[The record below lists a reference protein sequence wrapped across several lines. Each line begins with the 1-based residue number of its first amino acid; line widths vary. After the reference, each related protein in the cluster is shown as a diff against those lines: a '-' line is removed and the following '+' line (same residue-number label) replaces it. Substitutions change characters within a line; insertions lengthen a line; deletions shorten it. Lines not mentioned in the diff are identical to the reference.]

1 MNKTLSLIVATCLL
15 AGCASTSSMKDNNSE
30 IESDIDRSTLP
41 SGIFTYYDDPA
52 RYYLPVEYFLIG
64 KFVTQNDCLL
74 FEANNELYTPILP
87 VKYTKYTK
95 YTKGDAQ
102 IKVGNET
109 YNIGETG
116 DVSAQPLAKKYVGKF
131 ITEGP
136 SHCLLDKFMRIEVRG
151 VKYP

>member
-15 AGCASTSSMKDNNSE
+15 TGCASTSSIRDNNSE
-30 IESDIDRSTLP
+30 TAHNIDKSTIP
-41 SGIFTYYDDPA
+41 NGIFTYYDDPA
-52 RYYLPVEYFLIG
+52 RYHLPVEYFLIG

-74 FEANNELYTPILP
+74 FEHNNELYTPVLP
-87 VKYTKYTK
+87 AKYTK

-116 DVSAQPLAKKYVGKF
+116 DVSAQPLAEKYVGKF

-136 SHCLLDKFMRIEVRG
+136 SHCLLHKFMRIEVRG
-151 VKYP
+151 VKSP

>member
-1 MNKTLSLIVATCLL
+1 MNKILSSMVIAFLL
-15 AGCASTSSMKDNNSE
+15 DGCVSTSSMKDNNSE
-30 IESDIDRSTLP
+30 IEPDIDRSILP

-64 KFVTQNDCLL
+64 KFVTQNECLL

-87 VKYTKYTK
+87 AKYTK

-151 VKYP
+151 VKSP

>member
-1 MNKTLSLIVATCLL
+1 MVIAFILT
-15 AGCASTSSMKDNNSE
+15 GCASMNSIIDNNRE
-30 IESDIDRSTLP
+30 TEPDIDMSTIP

-52 RYYLPVEYFLIG
+52 QYHLPVEYFLIG

-74 FEANNELYTPILP
+74 FDHNNELYTPVLP
-87 VKYTKYTK
+87 AKYTK

-102 IKVGNET
+102 ITVNKEV

-116 DVSAQPLAKKYVGKF
+116 DISAQPLEKKYIGNF

-136 SHCLLDKFMRIEVRG
+136 SHCLLDRLMKIEVRD
-151 VKYP
+151 VKLP

>member
-1 MNKTLSLIVATCLL
+1 MNKILSLMVATCLL
-15 AGCASTSSMKDNNSE
+15 TGCASMSSIKDNNSN
-30 IESDIDRSTLP
+30 IERDIDRSSLP

-52 RYYLPVEYFLIG
+52 QYHLPVEYFLIG

-74 FEANNELYTPILP
+74 FENNNELYTPVLP
-87 VKYTKYTK
+87 AKYTK

-102 IKVGNET
+102 ITVNSEV

-116 DVSAQPLAKKYVGKF
+116 DISAQPLEKKYIGNF

-136 SHCLLDKFMRIEVRG
+136 SHCLLDKFMKIEVRG
-151 VKYP
+151 IKDK

>member
-1 MNKTLSLIVATCLL
+1 MNKTLSLMVATCLL
-15 AGCASTSSMKDNNSE
+15 TGCASMSSIKDNNSN
-30 IESDIDRSTLP
+30 IEPDIDRSSLP

-52 RYYLPVEYFLIG
+52 QYHLPVEYFLIG

-74 FEANNELYTPILP
+74 FENNNELYTPVLP
-87 VKYTKYTK
+87 AKYTK

-102 IKVGNET
+102 ITVNNEV

-116 DVSAQPLAKKYVGKF
+116 DVSARPTQRNYKGSF

-136 SHCLLDKFMRIEVRG
+136 SHCLLDKLMRIEVRG
-151 VKYP
+151 IRDK

>member
-1 MNKTLSLIVATCLL
+1 MNRILSSIVIAFLL
-15 AGCASTSSMKDNNSE
+15 NGCVSTSSVKDNNSE
-30 IESDIDRSTLP
+30 IEPDIDRSILP

-64 KFVTQNDCLL
+64 KFVTQNECLL

-87 VKYTKYTK
+87 AKYTK
-95 YTKGDAQ
+95 YTKGDAH

-109 YNIGETG
+109 YSIGETG
-116 DVSAQPLAKKYVGKF
+116 DVSAQPWAKKYVGKF

-151 VKYP
+151 VKSP

>member
-1 MNKTLSLIVATCLL
+1 MNKIL
-15 AGCASTSSMKDNNSE
+15 SSMVIAFLLNGCVSTISIEDNNSE
-30 IESDIDRSTLP
+30 TEHDIDKSTIS
-41 SGIFTYYDDPA
+41 SGIFTYYDDPS

-64 KFVTQNDCLL
+64 KFVTQNECLL
-74 FEANNELYTPILP
+74 FEADNELYTPIFP
-87 VKYTKYTK
+87 AKYKKYK
-95 YTKGDAQ
+95 EGDDQ

-116 DVSAQPLAKKYVGKF
+116 DVSAFPIEREYIGNF

-151 VKYP
+151 VKSP

>member
-30 IESDIDRSTLP
+30 IEPDIDRSSLP

-52 RYYLPVEYFLIG
+52 RYYLPVEYFLVG
-64 KFVTQNDCLL
+64 RFVTQNDCLL
-74 FEANNELYTPILP
+74 FEADKELYTPIFP
-87 VKYTKYTK
+87 AK

-102 IKVGNET
+102 IKVSNET

-116 DVSAQPLAKKYVGKF
+116 DLSARPIEREYIGHF

-151 VKYP
+151 VKSP

>member
-15 AGCASTSSMKDNNSE
+15 AGCASTSSIIDNNSE
-30 IESDIDRSTLP
+30 TEPDIDKSTIP

-52 RYYLPVEYFLIG
+52 QYHLPVEYFLTG
-64 KFVTQNDCLL
+64 RFVTQNDCLL

-87 VKYTKYTK
+87 AKYTK

-151 VKYP
+151 VKSP

>member
-30 IESDIDRSTLP
+30 IEPDIDRSSLP

-64 KFVTQNDCLL
+64 KFVMQNECLL

-87 VKYTKYTK
+87 AKYTK

-116 DVSAQPLAKKYVGKF
+116 DVSAQPLAEKHIGNF

-136 SHCLLDKFMRIEVRG
+136 SHCLLTKLMRIEVRS
-151 VKYP
+151 VKSP

>member
-30 IESDIDRSTLP
+30 IEPDIDRSSIP
-41 SGIFTYYDDPA
+41 IGIFTYYDDPA

-74 FEANNELYTPILP
+74 FEADNELYTPIFP
-87 VKYTKYTK
+87 VKYTK

-116 DVSAQPLAKKYVGKF
+116 DISAQPLAKKYVGKF

-136 SHCLLDKFMRIEVRG
+136 SRCLLDKFIKVEVRG
-151 VKYP
+151 VKSP

>member
-1 MNKTLSLIVATCLL
+1 MNKILSSLVIAFLL
-15 AGCASTSSMKDNNSE
+15 NGCVSTSSIEDNNSE
-30 IESDIDRSTLP
+30 TEYDIYRSSLP

-74 FEANNELYTPILP
+74 FEANNELYTPIFP
-87 VKYTKYTK
+87 AKYTK

-136 SHCLLDKFMRIEVRG
+136 SDCLLDKFIKVEGRG
-151 VKYP
+151 VKSP

>member
-30 IESDIDRSTLP
+30 IEPDIDRSSLP

-64 KFVTQNDCLL
+64 KFVMQNDCLL

-87 VKYTKYTK
+87 AKYTK

>member
-1 MNKTLSLIVATCLL
+1 MNKTLSLIVVICLL
-15 AGCASTSSMKDNNSE
+15 AGCASTSSMKDNDSE
-30 IESDIDRSTLP
+30 IEPDIDRSSLS

-74 FEANNELYTPILP
+74 FETDNELYTPVLP
-87 VKYTKYTK
+87 AKYTE

-102 IKVGNET
+102 ITVNKEV

-116 DVSAQPLAKKYVGKF
+116 EVAARPLEKKYIGNF

-136 SHCLLDKFMRIEVRG
+136 SHCSLAKLMKIEVRG
-151 VKYP
+151 IKSP

>member
-1 MNKTLSLIVATCLL
+1 MNKILSSMVIAFILT
-15 AGCASTSSMKDNNSE
+15 GCAPMNSIIDNNSE
-30 IESDIDRSTLP
+30 TEPDIDMSTIP

-52 RYYLPVEYFLIG
+52 QYHLPVEYFLIG

-74 FEANNELYTPILP
+74 FEHNNELYTPVLP
-87 VKYTKYTK
+87 AKYTK

-102 IKVGNET
+102 ITVNKEV

-116 DVSAQPLAKKYVGKF
+116 DISAQPLEKEYIGNF

-136 SHCLLDKFMRIEVRG
+136 SHCLLDKLMKIEVRG
-151 VKYP
+151 VKLP